1 MVSEVDGVRSLH
13 LGSIW
18 IQGSMRI
25 ARPDL
30 VELDYTQRMLAGL
43 LWLPPD
49 EVADGHA
56 VQLGLGA
63 GSLTRFCLKQLRMR
77 CTAVELNPAVIQL
90 CRQQFHLPQ
99 EHARLQVV
107 NTDAA
112 QWVAQ
117 AAQRHGVNLLHVDL
131 YDDEAAAPV
140 LDSVAFYRD
149 CRAVLAD
156 GGVMS
161 VNLFG
166 RELGFGQSLARIVG
180 AFGVD
185 RVCGLR
191 PTREGNTV
199 VLAWRGGAMPDRP
212 TLIERAASIER
223 RFGTLGVPARKW
235 LRMLRP
241 ATARQTVQRNEG
253 METT

>member
-1 MVSEVDGVRSLH
+1 
-13 LGSIW
+13 
-18 IQGSMRI
+18 MRI
-25 ARPDL
+25 AKPDL
-30 VELDYTQRMLAGL
+30 IELDYTQRMLAGL
-43 LWLPPD
+43 LWLPAV

-77 CTAVELNPAVIQL
+77 CTAVELNPAVIRL
-90 CRQQFHLPQ
+90 CRQQFHLPHD
-99 EHARLQVV
+99 HARLQVV
-107 NTDAA
+107 NIDAA
-112 QWVAQ
+112 RWVAQ
-117 AAQRHGVNLLHVDL
+117 APHRHSVQLLHIDL

-140 LDSVAFYRD
+140 LDSVGFYRD
-149 CRAVLAD
+149 CRAVLAE

-166 RELGFGQSLARIVG
+166 RDLGFGSSLARIVEV
-180 AFGVD
+180 FGVD

-212 TLIERAASIER
+212 TLIERAAEIER

-241 ATARQTVQRNEG
+241 VARTEVQESAVA
-253 METT
+253 